1 LSVII
6 DVLNRIRNL
15 ILNRKTVLPIE
26 APSNEDKLLKSSL
39 AEKILQYFEDIN
51 HFNEYCKKFF
61 YNNKG
66 SFENQYGYIEIIT
79 KMQENGAIDE
89 YLEYLKYV
97 KNNSELY
104 YPSKVHGIDHTSRVL
119 LFAEMLC
126 MLDNISDEKKNLIM
140 VAAQLHDIGR
150 EDDLKQIEHGKVGK
164 EKIEKLE
171 LLRNFNEKDRK
182 IIEFAVECHSLSK
195 EQKEQRLKLI
205 PRKDRKEYKL
215 VLDYLQDADKLD
227 RTRIANKEMG
237 LDPNRLTTDTAKK
250 LVKLA
255 HQNYYEYFRMMEY
268 QSLREETKDLEPRFL
283 EAFVKIRES
292 GYNITM
298 EFFKNIVSEY
308 RTGTLQMLMQEN
320 RINDIFSYTTFKEY
334 RKLDNFRDKINENK
348 IYPEVLFNEITAT
361 AQVPLLR
368 KTFDDNFMLYYNL
381 KKNNQESFCLLCYVN
396 LDISIKTFAGI
407 VEVMNISDV
416 EKLKLKNNLFRL
428 NDLCLL
434 AGNLTPEQY
443 IEIINGENIQ
453 DLYSSKYAK
462 KEEMQFV
469 KQYLENININIDVQV
484 FHEKFRLIEYII
496 KKDSKL
502 LLQPGIEKYSYEEI
516 FTAITK
522 LEEVDFRSCEKEESG
537 YETNNVIDLIEYSRS
552 TKIFEKIF
560 DDEDQIDIV
569 KDFIENK
576 EYVKNPRYIDYLL
589 KKNKPYLASN
599 IDEIINYISYCSNR
613 ILQNPS
619 IELKNA
625 KSQLLNALF
634 EIECPIEYK
643 KEFEKEF
650 MDSLYYHKK
659 YLSDSDLEKN
669 SSFLMEEL
677 RKIFE
682 ANDINEFKELLRKNK
697 DFINCYNTSAIGKK
711 IRENLSEFSKKDI
724 FLNLQ
729 ETAKKIE
736 EMEEEEIILENGKIV
751 KAKVFSGE
759 EFNLAISTVMPE
771 CSGIAYSIRKEH
783 GEEVLR
789 NIMLERPINSK
800 ERCVGLISNE
810 FLGHAGSIS
819 DDMELKY
826 GYIPRSSAD
835 MSIMAIHDM
844 STSKE
849 DDEKRKNKG
858 VITPR
863 SYKDIITGTTEEH
876 NETVMDGYPRYIICF
891 DKISEIAI
899 KKKEI
904 LEKEYKEKGI
914 EQPIEILLIKAKEIY
929 IPRIKEKV
937 QIEHSNIKNKII
949 EGTFGEEDFSK
960 MFKEKES
967 NFVLRSLQAIHTT
980 SFKEELW
987 SIEYVRNTLD
997 STIDIL
1003 DRVSEIISPEKK
1015 LYVLNMVNLLLDRA
1029 DKSKR
1034 YGTRYY
1040 DHTYRNQI
1048 DTEKLIAIKKKIKGE
1063 LNIHDLSMQIN
1074 EDTIKKY

>member
-1 LSVII
+1 
-6 DVLNRIRNL
+6 
-15 ILNRKTVLPIE
+15 
-26 APSNEDKLLKSSL
+26 
-39 AEKILQYFEDIN
+39 
-51 HFNEYCKKFF
+51 
-61 YNNKG
+61 
-66 SFENQYGYIEIIT
+66 
-79 KMQENGAIDE
+79 
-89 YLEYLKYV
+89 
-97 KNNSELY
+97 
-104 YPSKVHGIDHTSRVL
+104 
-119 LFAEMLC
+119 
-126 MLDNISDEKKNLIM
+126 
-140 VAAQLHDIGR
+140 
-150 EDDLKQIEHGKVGK
+150 
-164 EKIEKLE
+164 
-171 LLRNFNEKDRK
+171 
-182 IIEFAVECHSLSK
+182 
-195 EQKEQRLKLI
+195 
-205 PRKDRKEYKL
+205 
-215 VLDYLQDADKLD
+215 
-227 RTRIANKEMG
+227 
-237 LDPNRLTTDTAKK
+237 
-250 LVKLA
+250 
-255 HQNYYEYFRMMEY
+255 
-268 QSLREETKDLEPRFL
+268 
-283 EAFVKIRES
+283 
-292 GYNITM
+292 
-298 EFFKNIVSEY
+298 
-308 RTGTLQMLMQEN
+308 
-320 RINDIFSYTTFKEY
+320 
-334 RKLDNFRDKINENK
+334 
-348 IYPEVLFNEITAT
+348 
-361 AQVPLLR
+361 
-368 KTFDDNFMLYYNL
+368 
-381 KKNNQESFCLLCYVN
+381 
-396 LDISIKTFAGI
+396 
-407 VEVMNISDV
+407 
-416 EKLKLKNNLFRL
+416 
-428 NDLCLL
+428 
-434 AGNLTPEQY
+434 
-443 IEIINGENIQ
+443 
-453 DLYSSKYAK
+453 
-462 KEEMQFV
+462 
-469 KQYLENININIDVQV
+469 
-484 FHEKFRLIEYII
+484 
-496 KKDSKL
+496 
-502 LLQPGIEKYSYEEI
+502 
-516 FTAITK
+516 
-522 LEEVDFRSCEKEESG
+522 
-537 YETNNVIDLIEYSRS
+537 
-552 TKIFEKIF
+552 
-560 DDEDQIDIV
+560 
-569 KDFIENK
+569 
-576 EYVKNPRYIDYLL
+576 L

-826 GYIPRSSAD
+826 GYVPRSSED